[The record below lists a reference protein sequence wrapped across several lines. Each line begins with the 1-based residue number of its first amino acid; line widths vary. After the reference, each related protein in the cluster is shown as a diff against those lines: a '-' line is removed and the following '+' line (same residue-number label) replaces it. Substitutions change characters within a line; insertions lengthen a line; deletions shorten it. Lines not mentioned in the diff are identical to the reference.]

1 MKNILILFCMAFVF
15 KAYAQP
21 LSTATEIS
29 DPEAGDF
36 FWVLDAT
43 DTSALKK
50 VDFENFFTN
59 VPPIKRGAQD
69 ASFTLVDGAITTS
82 PQVGILQ
89 TGYTDQAFAIWGD
102 DTAGTYGCSRYNGD
116 NDTKTVLAADDSVCQ
131 ILAAGYSGEDFEI
144 FGTIDFRA
152 DDVGTI
158 GVDST
163 PGQLRLN
170 VTKNGA
176 VTPTPMIKMHGGD
189 FTMDIEG
196 EDINFLNSSSTEMAK
211 IDTSANQLQI
221 NNVTAYTTNSDL
233 TLSGNGTGNVV
244 ISGDFE
250 ITGGSLVIDS
260 IQTSNPGNDLSLNA
274 DPTGYIVLNDP
285 TYVVAGNLFQV
296 DSISSIS
303 TDTDL
308 TLTGNG
314 TGGVLANDAFTA
326 VGNTTFI
333 GSAPV
338 RISQGS
344 AMSHNIIYVND
355 YFSPTLTA
363 RNTDMVTVGYTT
375 YDGSTYGFAA
385 REFVSTAPS
394 ASCATGAGDLPG
406 RYKVS
411 VSKDGDSTGAGASI
425 QLEGCDDKI
434 EVFNSNSQGL
444 TVDSSADVTIDG
456 GLTIDVG
463 EITSGTYTPTLT
475 DVTNLDAS
483 TASECSYLRIGAI
496 VDVACQ
502 VTYDPTSAAALE
514 IGISLPISSTFSAT
528 SDLTGVGIGSEGTV
542 DTVRCL
548 ADTSNNRAKCQGN
561 DPATS
566 NHLHMIKFQ
575 YKVI

>member
-1 MKNILILFCMAFVF
+1 MNMKNILILFCMAFVF

-221 NNVTAYTTNSDL
+221 NNVTAYTTNS
-233 TLSGNGTGNVV
+233 
-244 ISGDFE
+244 
-250 ITGGSLVIDS
+250 
-260 IQTSNPGNDLSLNA
+260 
-274 DPTGYIVLNDP
+274 
-285 TYVVAGNLFQV
+285 
-296 DSISSIS
+296 
-303 TDTDL
+303 DL